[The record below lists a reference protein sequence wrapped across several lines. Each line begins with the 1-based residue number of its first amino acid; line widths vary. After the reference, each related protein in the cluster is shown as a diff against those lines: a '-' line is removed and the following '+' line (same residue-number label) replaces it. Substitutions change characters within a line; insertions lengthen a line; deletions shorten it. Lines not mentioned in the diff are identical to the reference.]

1 MNGSQLCQ
9 SSVDR
14 ESNLPSTK
22 IKLLTLLRYK
32 PTVSHEFIAEELGFD
47 SYTEAIEF
55 LIKHGAAEN
64 GALDTNTYRL
74 DTGKAASLFINL
86 RASAFRTVDIKGQ
99 I

>member
-1 MNGSQLCQ
+1 MSGSQLWQ
-9 SSVDR
+9 SFVDR
-14 ESNLPSTK
+14 EYFPPLIK
-22 IKLLTLLRYK
+22 IHLLTVSRYK
-32 PTVSHEFIAEELGFD
+32 PTVSHEFVAEELGFD

-55 LIKHGAAEN
+55 LISHGAADN

-74 DTGKAASLFINL
+74 DTGKAAPLFVNL

>member
-1 MNGSQLCQ
+1 MNGSQLWQ
-9 SSVDR
+9 SFVDR
-14 ESNLPSTK
+14 EFGL
-22 IKLLTLLRYK
+22 LLTRNYVLTSARYK

-55 LIKHGAAEN
+55 LIKHGAADN

-74 DTGKAASLFINL
+74 DTGKAAPLFVNL

>member
-1 MNGSQLCQ
+1 
-9 SSVDR
+9 
-14 ESNLPSTK
+14 
-22 IKLLTLLRYK
+22 LTLSRYK

-55 LIKHGAAEN
+55 LIKHGAADPSN

-74 DTGKAASLFINL
+74 DTSKAAPLFVNL